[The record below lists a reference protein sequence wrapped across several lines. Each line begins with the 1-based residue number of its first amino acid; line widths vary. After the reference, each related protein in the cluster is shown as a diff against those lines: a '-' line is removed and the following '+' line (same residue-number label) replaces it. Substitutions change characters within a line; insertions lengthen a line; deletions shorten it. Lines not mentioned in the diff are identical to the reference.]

1 MERQQIVRAASNSPA
16 LPGVA
21 LPLQENLFP
30 QVSGAQPQSPSATY
44 SNRGRDRNSRGRDL
58 PDISLTSP
66 AKHQG
71 NAQSEAANVR
81 VHPSKSELKTNILNF
96 IRERVGSTTEEVAT
110 GLNLRYTTA
119 SGRISELRRD
129 SALEDSG
136 KTRPTSSGCAATVW
150 TTKGTTK

>member
-1 MERQQIVRAASNSPA
+1 MAHHAST
-16 LPGVA
+16 
-21 LPLQENLFP
+21 PLSQPSLFS
-30 QVSGAQPQSPSATY
+30 QVSGVHGSSPVAN
-44 SNRGRDRNSRGRDL
+44 SNLSGEGSHAGIL
-58 PDISLTSP
+58 PDVCR

-81 VHPSKSELKTNILNF
+81 VHPSKSELKTKILNF

-150 TTKGTTK
+150 TTKGTNA

>member
-1 MERQQIVRAASNSPA
+1 MAHHGSIPTSQPS
-16 LPGVA
+16 
-21 LPLQENLFP
+21 LFS
-30 QVSGAQPQSPSATY
+30 QVSGVQPQSQSATY
-44 SNRGRDRNSRGRDL
+44 SNSSGEGSHAGIQL
-58 PDISLTSP
+58 PDVCR

-81 VHPSKSELKTNILNF
+81 VHPSKSELKKNILNF

-136 KTRPTSSGCAATVW
+136 RTRPTSSGCAATVW
-150 TTKGTTK
+150 QIKESL